1 MTRRERVLAAIE
13 HREPDRV
20 PVDLGAMRSTGIT
33 ATAYGRLKKFLGM
46 SAGATDVYD
55 VVQQLAQPEQ
65 PILDY
70 WEADVIDLGRVFLT
84 QDSDWK
90 AFLLPDGQV
99 ARIPAYINFAS
110 DGAGGWLAL
119 AEDGTPIGA
128 MPKGAYY
135 LSQTRFPLQDWDGAD
150 LGVLDRLPEHMGQVT
165 WSALPCPP
173 YHRPLTAEHLADIRR
188 RAKALFE
195 TTDYAVMVAFGAN
208 LLEWG
213 QYLCRM
219 DQFLVDLVENRP
231 KSIALLDKL
240 VEGHLANLEKL
251 LPAVE
256 GYVQIIQMGDDLGTQ
271 QALEI
276 SPRLY
281 RDVIKPRQRL
291 IFETVKKRS
300 KMRLFLHSCGA
311 VADIIPDLIEVG
323 VEILNPVQTSARG
336 MEPAR
341 LKREYGPDIAF
352 WGGGCDTQRVL
363 PLGTP
368 AEIEAQVKE
377 RVETF
382 APGGG
387 YVFTQVHNIM
397 PHVPPGNIAAMVEA
411 VRRFR

>member
-1 MTRRERVLAAIE
+1 
-13 HREPDRV
+13 
-20 PVDLGAMRSTGIT
+20 MRSTGIT

-70 WEADVIDLGRVFLT
+70 WEADVMDLGRVFLT

-291 IFETVKKRS
+291 IFEAVKKRS
-300 KMRLFLHSCGA
+300 SLRLFLHSCGA

-341 LKREYGPDIAF
+341 LKREFGRDIAF

-363 PLGTP
+363 PLETP

-387 YVFTQVHNIM
+387 FVFTQVHNIM

>member
-341 LKREYGPDIAF
+341 LKREYGRDIAF